1 MSRPAGPLPTS
12 QRPLIKWKMCWRPE
26 VGSAIIFEGITEKNR
41 GSEALPCFVFRWVLD
56 GDTGGQWQPPR
67 VLPLLPWRKEGS
79 FEHPDFRETGRG
91 WKQHAG
97 PVLTPV

>member
-41 GSEALPCFVFRWVLD
+41 GSEALPHFVFHWVPA
-56 GDTGGQWQPPR
+56 GDAGGRWQPPR
-67 VLPLLPWRKEGS
+67 VSTLLPRRKEGS
-79 FEHPDFRETGRG
+79 VEHHDFRETGRG

-97 PVLTPV
+97 PILTLV

>member
-41 GSEALPCFVFRWVLD
+41 GSEALPCSMETQGASGSRPGSYLSFP
-56 GDTGGQWQPPR
+56 GGR
-67 VLPLLPWRKEGS
+67 RAALNTLTSGRRGEAGS
-79 FEHPDFRETGRG
+79 NTQALF
-91 WKQHAG
+91 
-97 PVLTPV
+97 

>member
-41 GSEALPCFVFRWVLD
+41 GSKALPHFVFHWVPA
-56 GDTGGQWQPPR
+56 GDAGGRWQPPR
-67 VLPLLPWRKEGS
+67 VSTLLPRRKEGS
-79 FEHPDFRETGRG
+79 FEHHDFRETGRG

-97 PVLTPV
+97 PILTLV